1 MTIRGGVQRAGVEL
15 SIWGQLQEICKM
27 TEILVG
33 SGGNICEEK
42 SLPRDVFRTG
52 ANASEIS
59 QEASSMDKMR
69 WFHVT
74 GGCHWLIEA

>member
-1 MTIRGGVQRAGVEL
+1 MTIRGGVQRGGFEL
-15 SIWGQLQEICKM
+15 SIWGLYKEICKI

-52 ANASEIS
+52 ADASEIS
-59 QEASSMDKMR
+59 QKQAQWIR
-69 WFHVT
+69 
-74 GGCHWLIEA
+74 